1 MLGYYKLNQYIV
13 YACSEKLLFLLL
25 FLNKLMKKKRQNIT
39 SFFDFKFQKNFKRKT
54 IQNFVWG
61 LLTLLFTITIFN
73 KSFYSGIH
81 ISSAVALTPKYRYVQ
96 RYAKSLEKIPV
107 SNAVDLQKQTRDAS
121 LASLTQAGKQYYQNQ
136 QFSEAI
142 AKWQLARNILI
153 SKGDTLNEAVVL
165 GNLAQA
171 YQKLGK
177 LTEAKNAI
185 AKSIELL
192 SSRQKD
198 NPNLLAGT
206 LNIQGSLLL
215 SEGKTED
222 ALVVLKRAVTIYEKT
237 GDKNG
242 LARCLLNQTQAYSG
256 LGMHHRALNT
266 LKEVNQILQNQP
278 DSPLKIVS
286 LLNLG
291 DTQRLTGNLNDSKKT
306 LQQSLAI
313 AEKLN
318 KDANISEILLALG
331 NTSHFRGKTQDALKY
346 YEQAIE
352 KSKSPAIKL
361 QAKLNKLRLLVD
373 TKKSS
378 KARIFAAQIQPQLQ
392 NLAPSRTSVYA
403 LVNYVQSIEN
413 LNRSKISN
421 KQETAKILAKA
432 VQQAESIGDD
442 RAQSYAL
449 GYLGHI
455 YEQTQQLNSAK
466 TLTKKALILAQT
478 SNAPDVAY
486 RWQWQLGRL
495 LKEQNN
501 LVEAIAAYDGAVTTL
516 GSIRN
521 DLVASNLDIQF
532 SFRESVEPIYR
543 EFVSLL
549 LTPELG
555 ETSQENLKKARQV
568 IESLQLA
575 ELDNFFNEPCL
586 KANPMSL
593 DQIDTQAAV
602 IYPIILE
609 NRLETVVSLPNQPL
623 RHYATAISQNELEK
637 MVKKMRRA
645 IRRKF
650 LKKQHF
656 AISQKFYNL
665 LIKPLEADLVGSK
678 IKTLAFVL
686 DGSLKNVPVAALHD
700 GKQYL
705 LEKYN
710 IALSPGMQLLDPQPL
725 ENHKMQV
732 LVGALSEARQGF
744 VALPGVKTEID
755 NINTEISTQVLFNQK
770 FTSQALQKQISKTP
784 FPVVHLA
791 THGEFSSK
799 AEDTF
804 VLTWDNRLDVKEL
817 GDILH
822 SREQSSSN
830 PIELLVLSACKTAS
844 GDKRAPLGLAGVAVR
859 SGARSTIA
867 SLWPVDDE
875 STSQLMVDFYQ
886 QLREPGVTKA
896 EALRHAQIKI
906 LQQSKF
912 KHPYYWAAFVLVGNW
927 L

>member
-1 MLGYYKLNQYIV
+1 MNVKNSWNNLIIYLR
-13 YACSEKLLFLLL
+13 L
-25 FLNKLMKKKRQNIT
+25 
-39 SFFDFKFQKNFKRKT
+39 KFTISRKIKT
-54 IQNFVWG
+54 IFNIFLG
-61 LLTLLFTITIFN
+61 LLTFLFTITIFN
-73 KSFYSGIH
+73 KNFDLSLF
-81 ISSAVALTPKYRYVQ
+81 ISSAAASTPKYEYVQ
-96 RYAKSLEKIPV
+96 IIPV
-107 SNAVDLQKQTRDAS
+107 SNTVDLQTNKIFDS
-121 LASLTQAGKQYYQNQ
+121 PASLTQAGKQNYQNQ
-136 QFSEAI
+136 QFTEAI
-142 AKWQLARNILI
+142 VRWQQALKILT
-153 SKGDTLNEAVVL
+153 SQDDTVNQAMVL

-177 LTEAKNAI
+177 FTEAKKAI

-192 SSRQKD
+192 SSLPKD
-198 NPNLLAGT
+198 NSSLLAAA

-222 ALVVLKRAVTIYEKT
+222 ALIVWQRAVKIYEKV

-242 LARCLLNQTQAYSG
+242 LTRCLLNQTQAFSR
-256 LGMHHRALNT
+256 LGMHNRALNT
-266 LKEVNQILQNQP
+266 LNEVNQTLENQP

-286 LLNLG
+286 LLQKG
-291 DTQRLTGNLNDSKKT
+291 DTLRLTGNLRDSKKT

-313 AEKLN
+313 AQKLN
-318 KDANISEILLALG
+318 SDTNISTILLALG
-331 NTSHFRGKTQDALKY
+331 NTSRFERKSQEALKY
-346 YEQAIE
+346 YNRAIE
-352 KSKSPAIKL
+352 KSKSPATKL
-361 QAKLNKLRLLVD
+361 QAQLNKLRLLVD
-373 TKKSS
+373 SEKRSE
-378 KARIFAAQIQPQLQ
+378 ARVLAAQIQPQLQ
-392 NLAPSRTSVYA
+392 SLTPSRTSVYA
-403 LVNYVQSIEN
+403 LVNYVQTIDQ
-413 LNRSKISN
+413 LNSKDTSN
-421 KQETAKILAKA
+421 KQETVNNMASNIAKA

-455 YEQTQQLNSAK
+455 YEQTQQLKSAK
-466 TLTKKALILAQT
+466 TVTKKALMLAQT

-486 RWQWQLGRL
+486 RWEWQLGRL
-495 LKEQNN
+495 LKQQNN
-501 LVEAIAAYDGAVTTL
+501 FVEAISAYESAVTTL
-516 GSIRN
+516 DSIRN
-521 DLVASNLDIQF
+521 ELVASNVDIQF
-532 SFRESVEPIYR
+532 SFRESVEPVYR

-549 LTPELG
+549 LAPEIK
-555 ETSQENLKKARQV
+555 ETSQEKLNKARKT

-575 ELDNFFNEPCL
+575 ELNNFFNEPCL
-586 KANPMSL
+586 KANPTQI

-602 IYPIILE
+602 IYPIILD
-609 NRLETVVSLPNQPL
+609 NRLETILSLPNQPL
-623 RHYATAISQNELEK
+623 THYTTAISQNELEK
-637 MVKKMRRA
+637 KVQIMRRA

-650 LKKQHF
+650 LTKEHF
-656 AISQKFYNL
+656 AICQEIYNL
-665 LIKPLEADLVGSK
+665 LVKPLEADLAASE

-686 DGSLKNVPVAALHD
+686 DGSLKNVPVAALYD

-710 IALSPGMQLLDPQPL
+710 LALAPGMQLLSPQPL
-725 ENHKMQV
+725 ESQKMKV
-732 LVGALSEARQGF
+732 LVGALSEGRQGF

-755 NINTEISTQVLFNQK
+755 QINNEIPTQVLFNQN

-804 VLTWDNRLDVKEL
+804 VLTWNNRLDVKEL
-817 GDILH
+817 GNILH
-822 SREQSSSN
+822 SREQLSNN

-867 SLWPVDDE
+867 SLWAVDDE
-875 STSQLMVDFYQ
+875 STSQMMVNLYE
-886 QLREPGVTKA
+886 QLNQPGITKA
-896 EALRHAQIKI
+896 EALRQAQIKI

-912 KHPYYWAAFVLVGNW
+912 QHPYYWAAFVLVGNW

>member
-1 MLGYYKLNQYIV
+1 MFFKIKKFIIFCVLTFKNYEILKKIYHF
-13 YACSEKLLFLLL
+13 FL
-25 FLNKLMKKKRQNIT
+25 
-39 SFFDFKFQKNFKRKT
+39 
-54 IQNFVWG
+54 G
-61 LLTLLFTITIFN
+61 LLTLLFTLTIFN
-73 KSFYSGIH
+73 KSVYSNIH
-81 ISSAVALTPKYRYVQ
+81 ISNAVPLTLKNTHVH
-96 RYAKSLEKIPV
+96 RYASSLETISVP
-107 SNAVDLQKQTRDAS
+107 NAVDLQKQLVQKQLEENSPT
-121 LASLTQAGKQYYQNQ
+121 SLTQAGKQHYQNQ
-136 QFSEAI
+136 QFTQAV
-142 AKWQLARNILI
+142 AKWQQARKILI
-153 SKGDTLNEAVVL
+153 SRGDTLNEAMVL

-171 YQKLGK
+171 YQQLGK

-192 SSRQKD
+192 SSHQKD
-198 NPNLLAGT
+198 NPNLFAAT

-215 SEGKTED
+215 SEGKIEN
-222 ALVVLKRAVTIYEKT
+222 ALGVWQRAVTIYKKT

-242 LARCLLNQTQAYSG
+242 LIRCLLNQTQAYNG
-256 LGMHHRALNT
+256 LGMHQRALNT
-266 LKEVNQILQNQP
+266 LKVVNQTLQNQP

-291 DTQRLTGNLNDSKKT
+291 DTLRLTGNISDSKKT
-306 LQQSLAI
+306 LEQSLAV
-313 AEKLN
+313 AQNLN
-318 KDANISEILLALG
+318 SDANISEILLALA
-331 NTSHFRGKTQDALKY
+331 NTYRFEGKNSEAIQFY
-346 YEQAIE
+346 QQAID

-361 QAKLNKLRLLVD
+361 QAQLNILRLLVD
-373 TKKSS
+373 TKKLS
-378 KARIFAAQIQPQLQ
+378 KARSLAAKIQPQLQ
-392 NLAPSRTSVYA
+392 NLTPSRTSVYA

-413 LNRSKISN
+413 LNSSEISN
-421 KQETAKILAKA
+421 KQENAKILTKA
-432 VQQAESIGDD
+432 VQQAESIGDK

-449 GYLGHI
+449 GYLGHL
-455 YEQTQQLNSAK
+455 YEQTQQFKSAK
-466 TLTKKALILAQT
+466 SLTEKALVLAKT

-486 RWQWQLGRL
+486 RWEWQLGRL
-495 LKEQNN
+495 LTKQNN
-501 LVEAIAAYDGAVTTL
+501 FFEAIAAYDGAVTTL

-521 DLVASNLDIQF
+521 DLVASNLDMQF
-532 SFRESVEPIYR
+532 SFRESVEPVYR

-586 KANPMSL
+586 KANPAQV
-593 DQIDTQAAV
+593 DQIDNQAAV

-623 RHYATAISQNELEK
+623 RHYTTPISQNELEK
-637 MVKKMRRA
+637 MVQKMRRA

-656 AISQKFYNL
+656 AICQQIYNL
-665 LIKPLEADLVGSK
+665 IIKPLEADLAASK
-678 IKTLAFVL
+678 IQTLAFVL
-686 DGSLKNVPVAALHD
+686 DGSLKNVPMAALHD

-725 ENHKMQV
+725 ENQKMQV
-732 LVGALSEARQGF
+732 LVGALSEERQGF

-755 NINTEISTQVLFNQK
+755 KINSEISTEILFNQK
-770 FTSQALQKQISKTP
+770 FTSEALQKQISKTP
-784 FPVVHLA
+784 FPIVHLA

-822 SREQSSSN
+822 TREQLSTN

-867 SLWPVDDE
+867 SLWAVDDE
-875 STSQLMVDFYQ
+875 STSQMMVDFYQ
-886 QLREPGVTKA
+886 QLRLPGVTKA

-906 LQQSKF
+906 LRQSKF
-912 KHPYYWAAFVLVGNW
+912 AHPNYWAAFVLVGNW

>member
-1 MLGYYKLNQYIV
+1 MALALEDKDVQKDV
-13 YACSEKLLFLLL
+13 HKYAIY
-25 FLNKLMKKKRQNIT
+25 NKNILV
-39 SFFDFKFQKNFKRKT
+39 SKT
-54 IQNFVWG
+54 
-61 LLTLLFTITIFN
+61 
-73 KSFYSGIH
+73 
-81 ISSAVALTPKYRYVQ
+81 
-96 RYAKSLEKIPV
+96 
-107 SNAVDLQKQTRDAS
+107 VDLQKESSIDVP
-121 LASLTQAGKQYYQNQ
+121 ASLTKTGKEHYQNQ
-136 QFSEAI
+136 QFTKAI
-142 AKWQLARNILI
+142 ALWQQARKILI
-153 SKGDTLNEAVVL
+153 SRGDTVNEAVVL

-185 AKSIELL
+185 AKSIEIL
-192 SSRQKD
+192 SSHPPE
-198 NPNLLAGT
+198 NPNLFPGI

-222 ALVVLKRAVTIYEKT
+222 AIMAWQRAITIYKKT
-237 GDKNG
+237 GDKKG
-242 LARCLLNQTQAYSG
+242 LTRCLLNQAQGYSR
-256 LGMHHRALNT
+256 LGMHTRALST
-266 LKEVNQILQNQP
+266 LKEVNQTLQNQP
-278 DSPLKIVS
+278 DSPLKIVT

-291 DTQRLTGNLNDSKKT
+291 DTLRLTGNLRDSQQTLKK
-306 LQQSLAI
+306 SLAI
-313 AEKLN
+313 AEKFN
-318 KDANISEILLALG
+318 DNVSISKILLALG
-331 NTSHFRGKTQDALKY
+331 NTSRFEEKTHEALKY
-346 YEQAIE
+346 YDQAIE
-352 KSKSPAIKL
+352 KSKSPEIKL
-361 QAKLNKLRLLVD
+361 QAQLNKLRLLVD
-373 TKKSS
+373 TKKLS
-378 KARIFAAQIQPQLQ
+378 KAKILAAEIKPQLQ
-392 NLAPSRTSVYA
+392 SVILSRTSIYA
-403 LVNYVQSIEN
+403 SVNYVQSIEN
-413 LNRSKISN
+413 LENNQIFNRQDN
-421 KQETAKILAKA
+421 RQENAKILAQA
-432 VQQAESIGDD
+432 VKQAESLGDD

-455 YEQTQQLNSAK
+455 YEQTQQLKSAK
-466 TLTKKALILAQT
+466 TLTEKALILAQT
-478 SNAPDVAY
+478 SNSPDVAY
-486 RWQWQLGRL
+486 LWQWQLGRL
-495 LKEQNN
+495 LKRENKF
-501 LVEAIAAYDGAVTTL
+501 VEAIAAYDGAVKTL

-521 DLVASNLDIQF
+521 DLVTSNVDMQF
-532 SFRESVEPIYR
+532 SFRESVEPVYR

-549 LTPELG
+549 LTPELP
-555 ETSQENLKKARQV
+555 ETNQKNLNKARQV

-586 KANPMSL
+586 KTNPTQV

-623 RHYATAISQNELEK
+623 RHYATAISQNKLEK
-637 MVKKMRRA
+637 MVQKMRRA

-656 AISQKFYNL
+656 AISQQFYNL
-665 LIKPLEADLVGSK
+665 LIKPLEADLAANK

-686 DGSLKNVPVAALHD
+686 DGTLKNIPVAALHD

-725 ENHKMQV
+725 ENQKMKV
-732 LVGALSEARQGF
+732 LVGALSEGRQGF
-744 VALPGVKTEID
+744 VALPGVKTEI
-755 NINTEISTQVLFNQK
+755 NKINRKIPTQILFNQN

-799 AEDTF
+799 AKDTF

-817 GDILH
+817 GDILQ
-822 SREQSSSN
+822 SREQRSSN

-867 SLWPVDDE
+867 SLWAVDDE
-875 STSQLMVDFYQ
+875 STSQMMVDFYE
-886 QLREPGVTKA
+886 QLRKPGVTKA

>member
-1 MLGYYKLNQYIV
+1 M
-13 YACSEKLLFLLL
+13 
-25 FLNKLMKKKRQNIT
+25 
-39 SFFDFKFQKNFKRKT
+39 QK
-54 IQNFVWG
+54 
-61 LLTLLFTITIFN
+61 
-73 KSFYSGIH
+73 
-81 ISSAVALTPKYRYVQ
+81 
-96 RYAKSLEKIPV
+96 YAKSLETNKI
-107 SNAVDLQKQTRDAS
+107 VDS
-121 LASLTQAGKQYYQNQ
+121 PASLTQAGKQNYQNQ
-136 QFSEAI
+136 QFTEAI
-142 AKWQLARNILI
+142 LKWQQARKILI
-153 SKGDTLNEAVVL
+153 SRNDTINEAMVL

-177 LTEAKNAI
+177 FTEAHKVI
-185 AKSIELL
+185 AKSIEIL
-192 SSRQKD
+192 SSYQQ
-198 NPNLLAGT
+198 NNQSLLADM

-222 ALVVLKRAVTIYEKT
+222 ALLVWERAVKIYKKAGNQT
-237 GDKNG
+237 G
-242 LARCLLNQTQAYSG
+242 LTRCLLNQTQAYSR
-256 LGMHHRALNT
+256 LGMHHRALNI
-266 LKEVNQILQNQP
+266 LKEVNQTLVLQP

-286 LLNLG
+286 LLAMG
-291 DTQRLTGNLNDSKKT
+291 DTLRLTGNLHDSKKT

-313 AEKLN
+313 AQKLN
-318 KDANISEILLALG
+318 SDTNISEILLALG
-331 NTSHFRGKTQDALKY
+331 NTSRFERKTQEALKY
-346 YEQAIE
+346 YNQAIE
-352 KSKSPAIKL
+352 KSRSPAIKL
-361 QAKLNKLRLLVD
+361 QAQLNQLRLLVD
-373 TKKSS
+373 TQKLSQAKVL
-378 KARIFAAQIQPQLQ
+378 AAQIQPQLQ
-392 NLAPSRTSVYA
+392 SLVPSRTSVYA
-403 LVNYVQSIEN
+403 LVNYAQSLEN
-413 LNRSKISN
+413 LDSRAISD

-466 TLTKKALILAQT
+466 SLTKKALILAQT
-478 SNAPDVAY
+478 SNAADVAY

-495 LKEQNN
+495 LKKQNN
-501 LVEAIAAYDGAVTTL
+501 FIEAITAYDDAVTTL
-516 GSIRN
+516 DSIRN
-521 DLVASNLDIQF
+521 ELVASNLDIQF
-532 SFRESVEPIYR
+532 SFRESVEPVYR

-549 LTPELG
+549 LTPEME
-555 ETSQENLKKARQV
+555 ETSQDKLLKARQV

-586 KANPMSL
+586 KANPTQV
-593 DQIDTQAAV
+593 DKIDTQAAV
-602 IYPIILE
+602 IYPIILP
-609 NRLETVVSLPNQPL
+609 NRLETILSLPNQPL
-623 RHYATAISQNELEK
+623 QHYTIAISQNELET
-637 MVKKMRRA
+637 MVQKMRHA
-645 IRRKF
+645 IGRKF

-656 AISQKFYNL
+656 AICQEIYNL
-665 LIKPLEADLVGSK
+665 LVKPLEADLAANN

-686 DGSLKNVPVAALHD
+686 DGSLKNVPIAALYD

-710 IALSPGMQLLDPQPL
+710 LALAPGMQLLAPQPL
-725 ENHKMQV
+725 ESQKIKV
-732 LVGALSEARQGF
+732 LVGALSEGRQGF

-755 NINTEISTQVLFNQK
+755 QINHEIPTEVLFNQN
-770 FTSQALQKQISKTP
+770 FTSQALQKHISKTP

-817 GDILH
+817 SDILQ
-822 SREQSSSN
+822 SREQRNTN

-867 SLWPVDDE
+867 SLWAVDDE
-875 STSQLMVDFYQ
+875 STSQMMVNFYE
-886 QLREPGVTKA
+886 QLNQPGVTKA
-896 EALRHAQIKI
+896 EALRSAQIKV

-912 KHPYYWAAFVLVGNW
+912 QHPYYWAAFVLVGNW

>member
-1 MLGYYKLNQYIV
+1 MV
-13 YACSEKLLFLLL
+13 
-25 FLNKLMKKKRQNIT
+25 MKI
-39 SFFDFKFQKNFKRKT
+39 NFKKPNKKFYLKNKININIKT
-54 IQNFVWG
+54 IYHVFWG
-61 LLTLLFTITIFN
+61 LLTLLFTVTIFN
-73 KSFYSGIH
+73 ESIYSSIH
-81 ISSAVALTPKYRYVQ
+81 ISSAVAVTPKHRYVQ
-96 RYAKSLEKIPV
+96 RSVSSLKKIPV
-107 SNAVDLQKQTRDAS
+107 SNGVNLEQGIVQKEIVQKQLEES
-121 LASLTQAGKQYYQNQ
+121 SPVLLTQAGKEDYQNQ
-136 QFSEAI
+136 QFTEAI
-142 AKWQLARNILI
+142 AKWEQARKIFI
-153 SKGDTLNEAVVL
+153 SKGDNLNQAMVL

-171 YQKLGK
+171 YQQLGK

-185 AKSIELL
+185 AKSIEFL
-192 SSRQKD
+192 SSNQKD
-198 NPNLLAGT
+198 NQSLLAAT

-215 SEGKTED
+215 SEGKIED
-222 ALVVLKRAVTIYEKT
+222 ALAVWQRAFTIYEKT

-242 LARCLLNQTQAYSG
+242 LTRCLLNQTQAYNG
-256 LGMHHRALNT
+256 LGMHRRALNT
-266 LKEVNQILQNQP
+266 LKEVNQTLQNQP

-291 DTQRLTGNLNDSKKT
+291 DTLRLTGNISDSKKI
-306 LQQSLAI
+306 LEQSLAV
-313 AEKLN
+313 AQKLN
-318 KDANISEILLALG
+318 SDANIGEILLTLG
-331 NTSHFRGKTQDALKY
+331 NTYRFEGKTQEALKFY
-346 YEQAIE
+346 QQAID
-352 KSKSPAIKL
+352 KSKFPAIKI
-361 QAKLNKLRLLVD
+361 QAELNKLRLLVD

-378 KARIFAAQIQPQLQ
+378 KARSLAAKIKPQLHS
-392 NLAPSRTSVYA
+392 LTPSRTSVYA
-403 LVNYVQSIEN
+403 LVNYVKSIED
-413 LNRSKISN
+413 LSSSEISN
-421 KQETAKILAKA
+421 KQENAKILAKA
-432 VQQAESIGDD
+432 VQQAESIGDE

-455 YEQTQQLNSAK
+455 YEQTQQLKSAK
-466 TLTKKALILAQT
+466 TLTEKALMLAKI
-478 SNAPDVAY
+478 SNASDVAY
-486 RWQWQLGRL
+486 RWEWQLGRL
-495 LKEQNN
+495 LKKQNN
-501 LVEAIAAYDGAVTTL
+501 FVEAIAAYDGAVTTL

-521 DLVASNLDIQF
+521 DLVASNLDTQF
-532 SFRESVEPIYR
+532 SFRESVEPVYR

-555 ETSQENLKKARQV
+555 ETSQKNLKKARQV

-586 KANPMSL
+586 KANPTQV
-593 DQIDTQAAV
+593 DQVDNQAAV

-623 RHYATAISQNELEK
+623 RHYTSAISEKELEK
-637 MVKKMRRA
+637 MVQKMRRA

-656 AISQKFYNL
+656 AICQQIYNL
-665 LIKPLEADLVGSK
+665 IVKPLEADLAASK

-686 DGSLKNVPVAALHD
+686 DGSLKNVPMAALHD

-725 ENHKMQV
+725 ENQKMEV
-732 LVGALSEARQGF
+732 LVGALSEGRQGF

-755 NINTEISTQVLFNQK
+755 KINNEISTEVLFNQN
-770 FTSQALQKQISKTP
+770 FTSKALQKQISKTP
-784 FPVVHLA
+784 FPIVHLA

-822 SREQSSSN
+822 TREQLSSN

-867 SLWPVDDE
+867 SLWAVDDE
-875 STSQLMVDFYQ
+875 STSQMMVDFYE
-886 QLREPGVTKA
+886 QLSRPGVTKA
-896 EALRHAQIKI
+896 EALRNAQIKI
-906 LQQSKF
+906 LRQSKF
-912 KHPYYWAAFVLVGNW
+912 KHPNYWAAFVLIGNW

>member
-1 MLGYYKLNQYIV
+1 MKFNLKKNIKHIYSNCKSKFKTKLKTKAIYNIS
-13 YACSEKLLFLLL
+13 CGLLSLLL
-25 FLNKLMKKKRQNIT
+25 TF
-39 SFFDFKFQKNFKRKT
+39 
-54 IQNFVWG
+54 
-61 LLTLLFTITIFN
+61 TIFN
-73 KSFYSGIH
+73 KSFYSSIF
-81 ISSAVALTPKYRYVQ
+81 ISNAVASTPKSSYVQ
-96 RYAKSLEKIPV
+96 KYAKSLETNKI
-107 SNAVDLQKQTRDAS
+107 VDS
-121 LASLTQAGKQYYQNQ
+121 PASLTQAGKQNYQNQ
-136 QFSEAI
+136 QFTEAI
-142 AKWQLARNILI
+142 VKWQQARKILI
-153 SKGDTLNEAVVL
+153 SRNDTINEAMVL

-177 LTEAKNAI
+177 FTEAEKAI
-185 AKSIELL
+185 AKSIEIL
-192 SSRQKD
+192 SSHQQD
-198 NPNLLAGT
+198 NPSLLAGT

-222 ALVVLKRAVTIYEKT
+222 ALIVWQRAVKIYEKA

-242 LARCLLNQTQAYSG
+242 LIRCLLNQTQAYSR

-266 LKEVNQILQNQP
+266 LKEVNQTLVLQP
-278 DSPLKIVS
+278 DSSLKIVS
-286 LLNLG
+286 LLQKG
-291 DTQRLTGNLNDSKKT
+291 DTQRLRGNLRDSKKT
-306 LQQSLAI
+306 LQESLAI
-313 AEKLN
+313 AQKLN
-318 KDANISEILLALG
+318 SDTHVSTILLALG
-331 NTSHFRGKTQDALKY
+331 NTSRFERKTQEALKY
-346 YEQAIE
+346 YNQAIE
-352 KSKSPAIKL
+352 KSELPVIKL
-361 QAKLNKLRLLVD
+361 QAQLNKLRLLID
-373 TKKSS
+373 TQELSTAKIL
-378 KARIFAAQIQPQLQ
+378 ATQIQPQLQ
-392 NLAPSRTSVYA
+392 SLAPSRTSVYA
-403 LVNYVQSIEN
+403 LVNYAQSLEN
-413 LNRSKISN
+413 LDSREISN

-455 YEQTQQLNSAK
+455 YEQTQQLKSAK
-466 TLTKKALILAQT
+466 TLTKKALMLAQT
-478 SNAPDVAY
+478 SNAPDIAY
-486 RWQWQLGRL
+486 RWEWQLGRL

-501 LVEAIAAYDGAVTTL
+501 FLEAIAAYNGAVTTL
-516 GSIRN
+516 DSIRN
-521 DLVASNLDIQF
+521 ELVASNLDIQF
-532 SFRESVEPIYR
+532 SFRESVEPVYR

-549 LTPELG
+549 LTPEMG
-555 ETSQENLKKARQV
+555 ETSQDKLLKARQV

-586 KANPMSL
+586 KANPTQV

-609 NRLETVVSLPNQPL
+609 NRLETILSLPNQPL
-623 RHYATAISQNELEK
+623 RHYTTAISQNELEK
-637 MVKKMRRA
+637 MVQKMRRA

-650 LKKQHF
+650 LKKEHF
-656 AISQKFYNL
+656 AICQEIYNL
-665 LIKPLEADLVGSK
+665 LVKPLEADLAANN

-686 DGSLKNVPVAALHD
+686 DGSLKNVPVAALYD

-710 IALSPGMQLLDPQPL
+710 LALAPGMQLLAPQPL
-725 ENHKMQV
+725 ESQKMKV
-732 LVGALSEARQGF
+732 LVGALSEGRQGF

-755 NINTEISTQVLFNQK
+755 KIDREIPTEVLFNQN
-770 FTSQALQKQISKTP
+770 FTSQALQKHISKTP

-817 GDILH
+817 SDILQ
-822 SREQSSSN
+822 SREQRSTN

-867 SLWPVDDE
+867 SLWAVDDE
-875 STSQLMVDFYQ
+875 STSQMMVNFYE
-886 QLREPGVTKA
+886 QLNQPGVTKA
-896 EALRHAQIKI
+896 EALRSAQIKI

-912 KHPYYWAAFVLVGNW
+912 EHPYYWAAFVLVGNW

>member
-1 MLGYYKLNQYIV
+1 MNVKN
-13 YACSEKLLFLLL
+13 
-25 FLNKLMKKKRQNIT
+25 
-39 SFFDFKFQKNFKRKT
+39 DWKNFILDLNLKFTVHLKNKT
-54 IQNFVWG
+54 KYNIFLG

-73 KSFYSGIH
+73 KNFDLSLF
-81 ISSAVALTPKYRYVQ
+81 ISSAAASTPQYEYVQ
-96 RYAKSLEKIPV
+96 KYAKSLETIPG
-107 SNAVDLQKQTRDAS
+107 SNTVDLQTKKNVDS
-121 LASLTQAGKQYYQNQ
+121 PASLTQAGKQNYQNQ
-136 QFSEAI
+136 QFTEAI
-142 AKWQLARNILI
+142 IQWQQALQILI
-153 SKGDTLNEAVVL
+153 SQGDTVNQAMVL

-177 LTEAKNAI
+177 ITEAKKAI

-192 SSRQKD
+192 SSLPKD
-198 NPNLLAGT
+198 NPSLFAAT

-222 ALVVLKRAVTIYEKT
+222 ALIVWQRAVKIYEKA

-242 LARCLLNQTQAYSG
+242 LTRCLLNQTQAYSR
-256 LGMHHRALNT
+256 LGMHNRALNT
-266 LKEVNQILQNQP
+266 LNEVNQTLENQP

-286 LLNLG
+286 LLQKG
-291 DTQRLTGNLNDSKKT
+291 DTLRLTGNLRDSKKT

-313 AEKLN
+313 AQKLN
-318 KDANISEILLALG
+318 SNTNISTILLALG
-331 NTSHFRGKTQDALKY
+331 NTSRFEKKTQEALKY
-346 YEQAIE
+346 YNRAIE
-352 KSKSPAIKL
+352 KSKSLAIKL
-361 QAKLNKLRLLVD
+361 QAELNKLRLLVD
-373 TKKSS
+373 SQKLSEAKVL
-378 KARIFAAQIQPQLQ
+378 AAQIQPQLQ
-392 NLAPSRTSVYA
+392 RLVPSRTSVYA
-403 LVNYVQSIEN
+403 LVNYVQSIDK
-413 LNRSKISN
+413 LNSKDTLN
-421 KQETAKILAKA
+421 KQETANKMASNIAKA

-455 YEQTQQLNSAK
+455 YEQTQQLKSAK
-466 TLTKKALILAQT
+466 TLTRKALMLAQT

-486 RWQWQLGRL
+486 RWEWQLGRL
-495 LKEQNN
+495 LKQQNN
-501 LVEAIAAYDGAVTTL
+501 FVEAISAYESAVKTL
-516 GSIRN
+516 DSIRN
-521 DLVASNLDIQF
+521 ELVASNVDIQF
-532 SFRESVEPIYR
+532 SFRESVEPVYR

-549 LTPELG
+549 LTPEIK
-555 ETSQENLKKARQV
+555 EESQERLNKARKV

-575 ELDNFFNEPCL
+575 ELNNFFNEPCL
-586 KANPMSL
+586 KANPTQI
-593 DQIDTQAAV
+593 DEIDTQAAV
-602 IYPIILE
+602 IYPIILD
-609 NRLETVVSLPNQPL
+609 NRLETILSLPNQPL
-623 RHYATAISQNELEK
+623 RHYTTAISQNELEK
-637 MVKKMRRA
+637 KVQTMRRA
-645 IRRKF
+645 IRRKY

-656 AISQKFYNL
+656 AICQEIYNL
-665 LIKPLEADLVGSK
+665 LVKPLEADLAASE

-686 DGSLKNVPVAALHD
+686 DGSLKNVPVAALYD

-710 IALSPGMQLLDPQPL
+710 LALAPGMQLLSPQPL
-725 ENHKMQV
+725 ESQKMKV
-732 LVGALSEARQGF
+732 LVGALSEGRQGF

-755 NINTEISTQVLFNQK
+755 QINNEIPTQVLFNQN
-770 FTSQALQKQISKTP
+770 FTSEALQKQINKTP

-822 SREQSSSN
+822 SREQLSNN

-867 SLWPVDDE
+867 SLWAVDDE
-875 STSQLMVDFYQ
+875 STSQMMVNLYE
-886 QLREPGVTKA
+886 QLNQSGITKA
-896 EALRHAQIKI
+896 EALRQAQIKI

-912 KHPYYWAAFVLVGNW
+912 QHPYYWAAFVLVGNW

>member
-1 MLGYYKLNQYIV
+1 M
-13 YACSEKLLFLLL
+13 SLF
-25 FLNKLMKKKRQNIT
+25 
-39 SFFDFKFQKNFKRKT
+39 
-54 IQNFVWG
+54 
-61 LLTLLFTITIFN
+61 
-73 KSFYSGIH
+73 
-81 ISSAVALTPKYRYVQ
+81 ISSAAASTPKYEYVQ
-96 RYAKSLEKIPV
+96 TIPL
-107 SNAVDLQKQTRDAS
+107 SNTVDLQTNKIVDS
-121 LASLTQAGKQYYQNQ
+121 PASLTQAGKQNYQNQ
-136 QFSEAI
+136 QFTEAI
-142 AKWQLARNILI
+142 VRWQQALKILI
-153 SKGDTLNEAVVL
+153 SQGDTVNQAMVL

-177 LTEAKNAI
+177 FTEAKKVI
-185 AKSIELL
+185 DKSIELL
-192 SSRQKD
+192 SSLPKD
-198 NPNLLAGT
+198 NPSLFAAA

-222 ALVVLKRAVTIYEKT
+222 ALIVWQRALKIYEKA

-242 LARCLLNQTQAYSG
+242 LTRCLLNQTQAYSR
-256 LGMHHRALNT
+256 LGMHNRALNT
-266 LKEVNQILQNQP
+266 LNEVNQTLENQP

-286 LLNLG
+286 LLQKG
-291 DTQRLTGNLNDSKKT
+291 DTLRLTGNLRDSKKT
-306 LQQSLAI
+306 LQESLAI
-313 AEKLN
+313 AQKLN
-318 KDANISEILLALG
+318 SETNISKILLALG
-331 NTSHFRGKTQDALKY
+331 NTSRFERKTQEALKY
-346 YEQAIE
+346 YSRAIE

-361 QAKLNKLRLLVD
+361 QAELNKLRLLVD
-373 TKKSS
+373 SQKRSEAKVL
-378 KARIFAAQIQPQLQ
+378 AAQIQPQLQ
-392 NLAPSRTSVYA
+392 SLVASRTSVYA
-403 LVNYVQSIEN
+403 LVNYVQSIDK
-413 LNRSKISN
+413 LNSQNIFN
-421 KQETAKILAKA
+421 KQETANSMASNIAKA

-455 YEQTQQLNSAK
+455 YEQTQQLESAK
-466 TLTKKALILAQT
+466 TLTEKALMLAQT

-486 RWQWQLGRL
+486 RWEWQLGRL
-495 LKEQNN
+495 LKQQNSFS
-501 LVEAIAAYDGAVTTL
+501 EAISAYESAVETL
-516 GSIRN
+516 DSIRN
-521 DLVASNLDIQF
+521 ELVASNVDIQF
-532 SFRESVEPIYR
+532 SFRESVEPVYR

-549 LTPELG
+549 LTPEMK
-555 ETSQENLKKARQV
+555 ETSQEKLNKARKV

-575 ELDNFFNEPCL
+575 ELNNFFNEPCL
-586 KANPMSL
+586 KANPT
-593 DQIDTQAAV
+593 QIDEIDPQAAV
-602 IYPIILE
+602 IYPIILDH
-609 NRLETVVSLPNQPL
+609 RLETILSLPNQPL

-637 MVKKMRRA
+637 KVQTMRRA
-645 IRRKF
+645 IRRKY

-656 AISQKFYNL
+656 AICQEIYNL
-665 LIKPLEADLVGSK
+665 LVKPLEADLAASE

-686 DGSLKNVPVAALHD
+686 DGSLKNVPIAALYD

-710 IALSPGMQLLDPQPL
+710 LALAPGMQLLSPQPL
-725 ENHKMQV
+725 ESQKMKV
-732 LVGALSEARQGF
+732 LVGALSEGRQGF

-755 NINTEISTQVLFNQK
+755 QINNEIPTQVLFNQN

-817 GDILH
+817 GNILH
-822 SREQSSSN
+822 SREQLSNN

-867 SLWPVDDE
+867 SLWAVDDE
-875 STSQLMVDFYQ
+875 STSQMMVNLYE
-886 QLREPGVTKA
+886 QLTQPGVTKA
-896 EALRHAQIKI
+896 EALRQAQIKI

-912 KHPYYWAAFVLVGNW
+912 QHPYYWAAFVLVGNW